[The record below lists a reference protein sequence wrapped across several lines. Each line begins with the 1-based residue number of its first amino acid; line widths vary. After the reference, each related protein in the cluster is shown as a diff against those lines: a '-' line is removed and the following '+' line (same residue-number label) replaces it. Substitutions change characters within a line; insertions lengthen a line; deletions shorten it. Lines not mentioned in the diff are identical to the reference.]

1 MFLNILKVQDSSQQK
16 IICPKLCPNLETLP
30 HSCSH
35 TDVYRHVEDTKIW
48 GGVFSNKWHNSVS
61 IVLSLLFLLK
71 NTFWRFF
78 RSAYAN
84 LPNFFF
90 LNGRTH
96 EDWFQ
101 FGIITNIASINIF
114 GFLNAMSQ

>member
-48 GGVFSNKWHNSVS
+48 GG
-61 IVLSLLFLLK
+61 
-71 NTFWRFF
+71 
-78 RSAYAN
+78 
-84 LPNFFF
+84 
-90 LNGRTH
+90 GC
-96 EDWFQ
+96 FQ
-101 FGIITNIASINIF
+101 ISGIILYLSF
-114 GFLNAMSQ
+114 

>member
-48 GGVFSNKWHNSVS
+48 GGGVFK
-61 IVLSLLFLLK
+61 
-71 NTFWRFF
+71 
-78 RSAYAN
+78 
-84 LPNFFF
+84 
-90 LNGRTH
+90 
-96 EDWFQ
+96 
-101 FGIITNIASINIF
+101 
-114 GFLNAMSQ
+114 